1 MQTRP
6 SDTRLVFFEK
16 VFLKRLHPD
25 TKLRGVELFNLGLVR
40 DLSVAGQKLF
50 IPAHSSWRKTLVDD
64 GAMSAT
70 LHSVANLGHPVL
82 TSLGAAWSVVRES
95 RHNGPFPFLFVAN
108 NAEGLAPAIRLMWRA
123 KAFRNL
129 VLFAHKVPSKRF
141 AAAVADIPGSIVCVC
156 GAIAD
161 AFRQC
166 GVAASVHVDY
176 GIVNGGS
183 FYPVSGKATLVAAES
198 GPDDAGPSHL
208 AAAEGRAC
216 RGRTAP
222 MRVCLLG
229 DMASDWKGADTAIAA
244 MSLLPKAYRGRIE
257 LHIKAFRD
265 NRAFPADSGIV
276 SHPWSGADEVPEFLR
291 GMDVMLAASRNRESD
306 GRLMETF
313 SQTTVQGMLTGL
325 PVVHTSIPPFMEKF
339 DAGGGLTADTPAAM
353 AAALVRLADD
363 AELRARLGREAR
375 ASALSR
381 YVWDTNRFIKRY
393 LDAEKR
399 VRD

>member
-1 MQTRP
+1 MTQTPP

-40 DLSVAGQKLF
+40 DLSAAGQRLF
-50 IPAHSSWRKTLVDD
+50 IPAHPSWRKILIND
-64 GAMSAT
+64 GAMSGT

-129 VLFAHKVPSKRF
+129 VLFAHKVPSRRF

-166 GVAASVHVDY
+166 GVTAGIHVDY
-176 GIVNGGS
+176 GIVNGGA
-183 FYPVSGKATLVAAES
+183 FYPPPLGEVQSRRSKVEDQSASPAAS
-198 GPDDAGPSHL
+198 
-208 AAAEGRAC
+208 
-216 RGRTAP
+216 AP

-244 MSLLPKAYRGRIE
+244 MSLLPEAYRGRIE
-257 LHIKAFRD
+257 LHVKAFRD
-265 NRAFPADSGIV
+265 NRAFPAGSGIV
-276 SHPWSGADEVPEFLR
+276 THPWSGADEVPEFLR

-339 DAGGGLTADTPAAM
+339 DDGGGLRADTPAEM
-353 AAALVRLADD
+353 ADALVRLADD

-375 ASALSR
+375 ATALAR

>member
-1 MQTRP
+1 MTQTP
-6 SDTRLVFFEK
+6 PANDGLVFFEK

-25 TKLRGVELFNLGLVR
+25 AKLRGVELFNLGLVR
-40 DLSVAGQKLF
+40 DLAAAGQRLF
-50 IPAHSSWRKTLVDD
+50 IPAHPSWRKVLADE

-70 LHSVANLGHPVL
+70 LRPVANLGHPVL
-82 TSLGAAWSVVRES
+82 TALGAAWSVVRES

-166 GVAASVHVDY
+166 GVTAGVHVDY
-176 GIVNGGS
+176 GIVNGDA
-183 FYPVSGKATLVAAES
+183 FYPPADSR
-198 GPDDAGPSHL
+198 L
-208 AAAEGRAC
+208 AS
-216 RGRTAP
+216 P

-244 MSLLPKAYRGRIE
+244 MSLLPEAYRGRIE

-265 NRAFPADSGIV
+265 KREFPEGSGILT
-276 SHPWSGADEVPEFLR
+276 HPWSGADEVPDFLR
-291 GMDVMLAASRNRESD
+291 RMDVMLAASRNRESD

-325 PVVHTSIPPFMEKF
+325 PVVHTSIPPFVEKF
-339 DAGGGLTADTPAAM
+339 DAGGGIKADTPAEM
-353 AAALVRLADD
+353 ANALVRLADD
-363 AELRARLGREAR
+363 AELRTRLGREAR
-375 ASALSR
+375 ATALAR

-393 LDAEKR
+393 LNPAQRIAD
-399 VRD
+399 